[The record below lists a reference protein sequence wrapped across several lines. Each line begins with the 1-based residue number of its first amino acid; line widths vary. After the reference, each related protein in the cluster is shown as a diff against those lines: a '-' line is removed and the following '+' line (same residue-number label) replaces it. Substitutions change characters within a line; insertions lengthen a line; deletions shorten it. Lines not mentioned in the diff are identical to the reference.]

1 MFFVLFFALFL
12 VVAAPLSLSIIAS
25 GTEHAASLLH
35 ADYLMQLGR
44 PDGKLV
50 RQSDPRLALSPPL
63 LELDGALGF
72 IYSLSIVITVSR
84 FGLVVRR

>member
-1 MFFVLFFALFL
+1 MFLFL
-12 VVAAPLSLSIIAS
+12 VVAALSLSIIAS
-25 GTEHAASLLH
+25 RTGHGASLLH

-44 PDGKLV
+44 LDGKLA
-50 RQSDPRLALSPPL
+50 RQSDPRLALSLPL